1 MQAIDIKNL
10 NFSCGKI
17 KVFDGLN
24 LSISEGDFT
33 AVLGKNGSGKTMLA
47 NILSGNLKFDGEILV
62 LNKQLDKKISRS
74 KIGTVFSDLDDYDS
88 FDIVMNM
95 LVNSLTGLSKKEIQ
109 NRILNIASEF
119 KFNDVLD
126 KTFNYLSFQEK
137 ILVMLGLSLV
147 KKPKILILDNIFEGF
162 DKDLKNNILKKLKRF
177 AKKEKMTVI
186 DMTNDVEDTLL
197 ADNIVIIGDGKVLLS
212 GSKRK
217 VFEKEAFFEKN
228 NMALPFVVSL
238 SDKLKFY
245 ELIDK
250 IYFDEKKLVDDL
262 WK

>member
-10 NFSCGKI
+10 CFKYRNVE
-17 KVFDGLN
+17 VFNNLN
-24 LSISEGDFT
+24 LSISEGSFVT
-33 AVLGKNGSGKTMLA
+33 ILGRNGSGKTTLA
-47 NILSGNLKFDGEILV
+47 RILSDDLKYKGDILIFNKPIKNNKYIGFIDELSEYDSYDSVMDILIKEISGLKKNEILNKIFNISV
-62 LNKQLDKKISRS
+62 EFNFSNSLNKN
-74 KIGTVFSDLDDYDS
+74 F
-88 FDIVMNM
+88 NM
-95 LVNSLTGLSKKEIQ
+95 LSFTEKK
-109 NRILNIASEF
+109 LV
-119 KFNDVLD
+119 VLGS
-126 KTFNYLSFQEK
+126 YLIK
-137 ILVMLGLSLV
+137 NT
-147 KKPKILILDNIFEGF
+147 KILILDNFFEGF
-162 DKDLKNNILKKLKRF
+162 DKKLKNNILKKLKRF

-186 DMTNDVEDTLL
+186 DMTNDVDDTLL

-217 VFEKEAFFEKN
+217 VFEKEEFFEKN
-228 NMALPFVVSL
+228 NIALPFVVSL